1 MPAVIGHCWSRM
13 MTIAVMQNERNKMLK
28 TVDEYK
34 EYEVS
39 NDGLV
44 RRKDTKHILKPWI
57 ATGGYLYVAFSE
69 NCKGHTK
76 RLHRIVAKAFCD
88 NYDGKPHV
96 NHIDGNKTN
105 NVASNLEW
113 CDRSENQVHAFS
125 NGLQTHIGKY
135 PVKSVVCVNDGK
147 VFGTIRQASEH
158 YGICRSA
165 IYACCTRWSKRS
177 KSGLIFRFAER
188 RTE

>member
-1 MPAVIGHCWSRM
+1 
-13 MTIAVMQNERNKMLK
+13 MTFAVMRNERNKMWK

-39 NDGLV
+39 DDGLV

-88 NYDGKPHV
+88 NPDGKPHV

-105 NVASNLEW
+105 NVSSNLEW

-165 IYACCTRWSKRS
+165 IYACCTRGSKRS

-188 RTE
+188 RTDG

>member
-1 MPAVIGHCWSRM
+1 MTSAVLR
-13 MTIAVMQNERNKMLK
+13 NERNKMWK

-39 NDGLV
+39 DDGLV

-88 NYDGKPHV
+88 NPDGKPHV

-165 IYACCTRWSKRS
+165 IYACCTRGSKRS

-188 RTE
+188 RTDE